1 MKKYYQVGT
10 TLVFLTLMNVVIAEE
25 PMKTENQSEIIQKQ
39 IQDANKH
46 WRLFLSEVPLRQAD
60 LSLVTQTPNTNVET
74 YPEISGSAK

>member
-1 MKKYYQVGT
+1 
-10 TLVFLTLMNVVIAEE
+10 MN
-25 PMKTENQSEIIQKQ
+25 TENQSEIIQKQ

-74 YPEISGSAK
+74 SPEANDTKK